1 MAAGRA
7 FGVLRRPRRPISRQQ
22 RTSWRVTSVALT
34 PEAPATVH
42 CIVSVSLPTG
52 LRNDAAVQLR
62 ERVSAHSWYHT
73 IELAPALV
81 TDGWF
86 DLRSHVADYRLP
98 MRMDGMRALDVGTW
112 DGFWAFEMERR
123 GAEVVALDLDD
134 ERELDWPPRRRP
146 TESSSTPRGVGFAI
160 AAELLES
167 RVERVA
173 RSIYV
178 ATPEELGTFDVVI
191 CGSVL
196 SHLRDQLLALERIAG
211 LCDGLFVS
219 AEAYDRLA
227 GLSPIPVSRYLADR
241 EAAVVFWLP
250 SARTWRRMMYTA
262 GFARVEL
269 QRRIR
274 IRSRDGFVVPHV
286 IHHCHKKA
294 A

>member
-1 MAAGRA
+1 
-7 FGVLRRPRRPISRQQ
+7 V
-22 RTSWRVTSVALT
+22 
-34 PEAPATVH
+34 E
-42 CIVSVSLPTG
+42 
-52 LRNDAAVQLR
+52 LR
-62 ERVSAHSWYHT
+62 ERVRAQAWYHT
-73 IELAPALV
+73 LELPERLE

-86 DLRSHVADYRLP
+86 DLRPHVSSYGLP
-98 MRMDGMRALDVGTW
+98 ERMDGMRALDVGTW

-123 GAEVVALDLDD
+123 GAEVVAIDLDD
-134 ERELDWPPRRRP
+134 ERDLDWPPSRRP
-146 TESSSTPRGVGFAI
+146 EQFPEPSRGAGFAL

-167 RVERVA
+167 SVDRRVC
-173 RSIYV
+173 SIYDAV
-178 ATPEELGTFDVVI
+178 PEELGTFDVVI

-269 QRRIR
+269 RRR
-274 IRSRDGFVVPHV
+274 LKIRSRDGFVVPHV
-286 IHHCHKKA
+286 IHHCNKKA

>member
-1 MAAGRA
+1 M
-7 FGVLRRPRRPISRQQ
+7 
-22 RTSWRVTSVALT
+22 
-34 PEAPATVH
+34 E
-42 CIVSVSLPTG
+42 
-52 LRNDAAVQLR
+52 LR
-62 ERVSAHSWYHT
+62 ERVRAQAWYHT
-73 IELAPALV
+73 LELPERLE

-86 DLRSHVADYRLP
+86 DLRPHVSSYGLP
-98 MRMDGMRALDVGTW
+98 ERMDGMRALDVGTW

-123 GAEVVALDLDD
+123 GAEVVAIDLDD
-134 ERELDWPPRRRP
+134 ERDLDWPPSRRP
-146 TESSSTPRGVGFAI
+146 EQFPEPSRGAGFAL

-167 RVERVA
+167 SVDRRVC
-173 RSIYV
+173 SIYDAV
-178 ATPEELGTFDVVI
+178 PEELGTFDVVI

-269 QRRIR
+269 RRR
-274 IRSRDGFVVPHV
+274 LKIRSRDGFVVPHV